1 MRIALISRDNG
12 AGLSTDMGLLS
23 DFFTS
28 TGHKVNTVD
37 WRANRM
43 DPCDI
48 AFFLELFN
56 PRLTRYARHTVGIFN
71 LEWFDNRWW
80 RYLRVFKQ
88 LWAKSREAE
97 EVYRSLGLHNVHY
110 TGFLSRQI
118 HDPAVPR
125 ELRVLHVAGHS
136 KLKNTETVLE
146 LWRSHGGALAP
157 RQLPPLTVV
166 ASWDVGPVP
175 DGVTVLGRIP
185 QDELYRL
192 MNSHQI
198 HLCPS
203 RAEGWGH
210 YITEGLSTGALVVT
224 TDRSPMNEHSP
235 HSSILVP
242 AATSARRGR
251 VLEHHIDPRV
261 LFRALGQAVDMAQ
274 LSPEAAATMGAIG
287 RQRIEERNNGFR
299 SIATGL
305 LRQLR

>member
-1 MRIALISRDNG
+1 MKIALISRDNG
-12 AGLSTDMGLLS
+12 AGLSTDVGLLT
-23 DFFTS
+23 DFFTA
-28 TGHKVNTVD
+28 TGHKAQAVD
-37 WRANRM
+37 WRAARM

-56 PRLTRYARHTVGIFN
+56 PKLTRYARHTVGIFN
-71 LEWFDNRWW
+71 LEWFDSRWW

-97 EVYRSLGLHNVHY
+97 EVFKSQGLRNVHY
-110 TGFLSRQI
+110 TGFLSRQV

-146 LWRSHGGALAP
+146 LWRRAGGLLSP
-157 RQLPPLTVV
+157 RPLPPLTVV
-166 ASWDVGPVP
+166 ASWDVGAVP
-175 DGVTVLGRIP
+175 PGVTVLGRVP

-224 TDRSPMNEHSP
+224 TDQSPMNEHSR
-235 HSSILVP
+235 HTSILVP
-242 AATSARRGR
+242 PAASSRRGR
-251 VLEHHIDPRV
+251 VLEHHIDPRD
-261 LFRALGQAVDMAQ
+261 LCRALGKAVDMIE
-274 LSPEAAATMGAIG
+274 LSPDAAAAMGALG
-287 RQRIEERNNGFR
+287 RQRIEERNNAFR
-299 SIATGL
+299 SIATSL